1 MPALSLT
8 EQLLTSIQREF
19 PRFRML
25 PKANSRLCVAIDVLL
40 RGLTFGRLSRFLSH
54 YHTALGETL
63 YLAPSWESMCDRDR
77 VILLRHERVH
87 LRQRRRYGSFVMAL
101 LYLWPILPVGL
112 ALGRARL
119 EWEAYEETLI
129 ATAELYGV
137 EALDGSTL
145 KDWLVARFVGP
156 DYGYMWPFPN
166 QVAKWYEA
174 TKQRIRT
181 RQETLG
187 RNESPMNETRA
198 G

>member
-1 MPALSLT
+1 LSLT
-8 EQLLTSIQREF
+8 DQLLTSMQREF
-19 PRFRML
+19 PDFRML
-25 PKANSRLCVAIDVLL
+25 PKASSRRCVVIDKLL

-54 YHTALGETL
+54 YHTVLGETL
-63 YLAPSWESMCDRDR
+63 YVAPSWETMSDRDR

-87 LRQRRRYGSFVMAL
+87 LRQRRRYGSFLMAL
-101 LYLWPILPVGL
+101 LYLLPILPVGL

-119 EWEAYEETLI
+119 EWEAYEETLL
-129 ATAELYGV
+129 ATAELYGL
-137 EALDGSTL
+137 EALDGSSL
-145 KDWLVARFVGP
+145 KEWLVARFVGP

-181 RQETLG
+181 RPGIL
-187 RNESPMNETRA
+187 RRSESPMSETRA